1 MSMPTSRRSI
11 IRTIAT
17 AAVAA
22 PLAAQHEHRT
32 KNEFVQLS
40 GTKAAY
46 KPKFFAN
53 DELETVRLLVERIIP
68 RTDTPGA
75 SDAGVHQIIDGDVS
89 RNPAAQRRWRDGLAW
104 IDEEARASGG
114 KPYSALDSTQQ
125 TAILTRASEAADSI
139 GSRFFTLLKGATVDA
154 YYSTREGL
162 QTELGWNANTFL
174 SEFNG
179 CTHKEHQG

>member
-1 MSMPTSRRSI
+1 MPTSRRSI

-17 AAVAA
+17 AAVAG
-22 PLAAQHEHRT
+22 PLGAQHEHHT

-46 KPKFFAN
+46 KPKFFTN

-75 SDAGVHQIIDGDVS
+75 SDAGVHQIIDNDVS
-89 RNPAAQRRWRDGLAW
+89 RNPAAQKRWRDGLAW
-104 IDEEARASGG
+104 IDKEARASGG

-125 TAILTRASEAADSI
+125 TAILTSASEAADSA

-162 QTELGWNANTFL
+162 QTELGWNGNTFL
-174 SEFNG
+174 AEFKG

>member
-17 AAVAA
+17 AAVAG
-22 PLAAQHEHRT
+22 PLGAQHEHHT

-40 GTKAAY
+40 GTKATY
-46 KPKFFAN
+46 QPKVFTK
-53 DELETVRLLVERIIP
+53 DELETIRLLVDLIIP

-75 SDAGVHQIIDGDVS
+75 SDAGVHKIIDSDVS
-89 RNPAAQRRWRDGLAW
+89 RNPAAQKRWRDGLAW
-104 IDEEARASGG
+104 IDKEARASGG
-114 KPYSALDSTQQ
+114 KPYRTLDSTQQ
-125 TAILTRASEAADSI
+125 TAILTSASEAADTVA
-139 GSRFFTLLKGATVDA
+139 SRFFTLLKSATVDA

-162 QTELGWNANTFL
+162 QKELGWNGNTFL
-174 SEFNG
+174 AEFKG